1 MHFTKYELNLYT
13 SLFYK
18 IITCLIGILIP
29 RLFILSYGSDINGL
43 QSSVTQF
50 FTYIAL
56 IESGVGD
63 ATVQALFGPLAKR
76 NYNAANGILSATTYY
91 YNKIGF
97 FYLGLLFLLSI
108 LYPLFVEINNISF
121 LTVFLYVFL
130 GGLTTGI
137 NFFYQSKIVLLMRA
151 DGNMY
156 YFNIFTLLAYIL
168 TSAVK
173 IWLIMLGENIVLIQF
188 SYFLINVFMIYC
200 YYKVAKKEYSWIDFH
215 SKPNLISISQKNSVL
230 IHKITGLV
238 FNNTDVILLTFICN
252 LKVVSIYTIY
262 KMVIN
267 MVTTLIASF
276 VDSLNYKLGQCYNN
290 DSLANFKRL
299 IDSFN
304 VGYSVI
310 SFALFTIASLL
321 LLPFLKLYTKGM
333 DMNYIFPLLPYLY
346 IIIEVLQV
354 GREAMMRTSIVA
366 GHFKET
372 RNQSIWEMILN
383 LVFTI
388 VSMII
393 CKNIWG
399 VEAGLYGALLGTVVA
414 LLYRT
419 IAISNYAN
427 REILLRSPW
436 KTYKVLLIN
445 FIMYIFVTFL
455 SQFYNW
461 DNLNSYF
468 SLIIAGFV
476 LLLIIIPLFAV
487 IQFIFNQQDAKP
499 ILDIFLDRVIHRN
512 KI

>member
-63 ATVQALFGPLAKR
+63 ATVQALFGPFAKKD
-76 NYNAANGILSATTYY
+76 YNAANGVLSATTYY

-97 FYLGLLFLLSI
+97 FYLGLLFFLSV
-108 LYPLFVEINNISF
+108 LYPLLVEIDNISF
-121 LTVFLYVFL
+121 LTVFFYIFL
-130 GGLTTGI
+130 GGATTGI
-137 NFFYQSKIVLLMRA
+137 NFFYQSKIILIMRA

-156 YFNIFTLLAYIL
+156 YVNIFTLLAYIL
-168 TSAVK
+168 TSVIK
-173 IWLIMLGENIVLIQF
+173 IWLIILGENIVLIQF
-188 SYFLINVFMIYC
+188 FYFLVNVFMIYC
-200 YYKVAKKEYSWIDFH
+200 YYIVVKKKYTWINFH
-215 SKPNLISISQKNSVL
+215 SKPNIASISQKNSVL

-238 FNNTDVILLTFICN
+238 FNNTDIILLTFICN

-276 VDSLNYKLGQCYNN
+276 VDSLNYKLGQSYNN
-290 DSLANFKRL
+290 DSLVNYKRL

-304 VGYSVI
+304 VGYSII
-310 SFALFTIASLL
+310 SFALFTIANLL
-321 LLPFLKLYTKGM
+321 LLPFLKLYTEGM

-346 IIIEVLQV
+346 IIIEILQV

-372 RNQSIWEMILN
+372 RNQSILEMMLN
-383 LVFTI
+383 LIFSVL
-388 VSMII
+388 SMIV

-399 VEAGLYGALLGTVVA
+399 VESGLYGALLGTIVA

-427 REILLRSPW
+427 RKILKRSPW
-436 KTYKVLLIN
+436 KTYRVLLIN
-445 FIMYIFVTFL
+445 FTLYLFVAFL

-461 DNLNSYF
+461 NNLTSYL
-468 SLIIAGFV
+468 SLIIAGIV
-476 LLLIIIPLFAV
+476 LLLTIIPLFAI
-487 IQFIFNQQDAKP
+487 IQFMFNRQDAKP
-499 ILDIFLDRVIHRN
+499 IFDLFLNRLIH
-512 KI
+512 KTKV